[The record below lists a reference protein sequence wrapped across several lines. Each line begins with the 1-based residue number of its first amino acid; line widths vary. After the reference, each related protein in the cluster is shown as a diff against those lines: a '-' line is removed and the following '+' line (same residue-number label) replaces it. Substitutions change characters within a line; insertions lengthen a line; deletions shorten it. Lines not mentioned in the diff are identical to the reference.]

1 MERVIRKKTE
11 KSTVNNHIREGSR
24 IVDALIFV
32 VILLLC
38 LVTLYP
44 MYYVFIMSISKP
56 QDVVAMNIYLWPS
69 DFRLSA
75 YQKIMG
81 DSSMWRAYGN
91 TIIYTVTSTALVVLT
106 SVLGAYPLS
115 VPELK
120 GRKLVVAYVII
131 PMYFGGG
138 LIPSYLVMSKLGLY
152 NNMLAIIIPASFSI
166 WYIIL
171 TRTYFAGIPND
182 MRESAYIDGATDFTI
197 LFRIYL
203 PLATPILA
211 VIAIYAIVGM
221 WNSWFAAQ
229 VYLPNQELHPLQMYL
244 KRVLV
249 AETVDLTKL
258 SSQEEVVHAME
269 RKMSATQL
277 KYSMIIF
284 TTLPIIFTY
293 PFFQKYFIKGVMLG
307 SLKG

>member
-1 MERVIRKKTE
+1 MEHSINQKQE
-11 KSTVNNHIREGSR
+11 KPVVNNHIKEGSR
-24 IVDALIFV
+24 LVDAILFLGV
-32 VILLLC
+32 VLLC
-38 LVTLYP
+38 LATLYP

-56 QDVVAMNIYLWPS
+56 QDVMAMKIYLWPS
-69 DFRLSA
+69 DFRLTA
-75 YQKIMG
+75 YQRIAG
-81 DSSMWRAYGN
+81 DANMWRAYGN
-91 TIIYTVTSTALVVLT
+91 TVLYTVTSTALVVLT

-120 GRKLVVAYVII
+120 GRKLVVTYV
-131 PMYFGGG
+131 
-138 LIPSYLVMSKLGLY
+138 LIPTYLVMSKLGLY
-152 NNMLAIIIPASFSI
+152 NNIFAIIIPASFSI

-171 TRTYFAGIPND
+171 TRTYFTGIPND
-182 MRESAYIDGATDFTI
+182 MRESAYIDGANDFTI

-211 VIAIYAIVGM
+211 VIAIYSIVGM

-229 VYLPNQELHPLQMYL
+229 VYLPNKQLHPLQMYL
-244 KRVLV
+244 KQVLV

-258 SSQEEVVHAME
+258 ATQEDME
-269 RKMSATQL
+269 KAVEKMMSATQL